1 MKHLA
6 KGSRNAFRTKTG
18 AGKLKSNK
26 GSDLKKKKVL
36 ANNIQN
42 WFMSYT
48 FIFLQSPA
56 GI

>member
-1 MKHLA
+1 MEHLV

-18 AGKLKSNK
+18 AGYLKSNN
-26 GSDLKKKKVL
+26 GSELEKKKVP